1 METDA
6 PLGIDGAHTS
16 HITKKQHERLLMAAA
31 LLTRAEKGMSAGVLL
46 FSESKPPNVCYTQ
59 RIRITY
65 NDFIN

>member
-1 METDA
+1 
-6 PLGIDGAHTS
+6 
-16 HITKKQHERLLMAAA
+16 MAAA